1 MPSTPARA
9 LLALLAVACLAPRL
23 AAHEIALQ
31 QSTVDFPADGT
42 WHVAINTDPLVV
54 LVPEVRAAGGDP
66 RPAWAALSEDER
78 HVRLEQVRKLFAD
91 NVGVWFD
98 GVPVAAS
105 VGIPAA

>member
-9 LLALLAVACLAPRL
+9 LLALLALLALACLAPRL
-23 AAHEIALQ
+23 AGHEIALQ

-54 LVPEVRAAGGDP
+54 LVPEAREAGRDP
-66 RPAWAALSEDER
+66 RPAWAALAEDER
-78 HVRLEQVRKLFAD
+78 HVRLERVRKLFAD

-98 GVPVAAS
+98 G
-105 VGIPAA
+105 